1 MKSII
6 ARFIIPIVLI
16 VGGILFIC
24 IGFNQ
29 SKNVDTFREVKA
41 TITNIDVQYGVG
53 EETNQYTVLVKYSV
67 NGKQYEEPIDNYKSS
82 YKVGDEITVK
92 YNPENPKEVTATT
105 KGALVLYIAVGVIAA
120 IAGVLTLIRGLMG
133 KSIGKVTT
141 RTGPVEDY
149 DLKM

>member
-1 MKSII
+1 MKNII

-16 VGGILFIC
+16 AGGILFVC

-29 SKNVDTFREVKA
+29 NNKVDTFKEVNA

-53 EETNQYTVLVKYSV
+53 EETNQYTVLVKYTV
-67 NGKQYEEPIDNYKSS
+67 NGKEYEEEIDNYKAS

-92 YNPENPKEVTATT
+92 YNPDKPEEVTAMS
-105 KGALVLYIAVGVIAA
+105 KGGLALYIAIGAIAA
-120 IAGVLTLIRGLMG
+120 LAGVVILIRGLMG